1 MTNHNPDS
9 DRTSTR
15 AVVLTPEGR
24 GAVATVLVS
33 GDDAQAAV
41 GRLFRPA
48 SGRPLATFPLGRIVF
63 GRWGAEPGEELVV
76 VCRGADR
83 VEIHGHGGQAA
94 VAAILE
100 ALADAGC
107 RPTPWQA
114 WNRDAACDA
123 IEAEALEALAH
134 ARTERTA
141 AILLDQYQGALGRAI
156 DEIIRLLTADD
167 DASLATARDG
177 LRALLARERLGRHL
191 IAPFQ
196 VVLAGRP
203 NVGKSSLVNS
213 LVGYR
218 RSIVHDGPG
227 TTRDV
232 VTAATA
238 FDGWPVELSD
248 TAGLRGGGGELESAG
263 VRLARQRLAGAVARL
278 LVFDASQAWT
288 AEDNELLVEWP
299 GALVVHTKSDLPPD
313 NSRPR
318 PPGVY
323 ASSVA
328 LGGVDELARAIATLL
343 VPNPPAPG
351 AAVPF
356 TERQIAALGRAL
368 AHVNSEDRVSA
379 ARALE
384 GSFHP
389 RRDRSSRR
397 GISSV
402 PSPTEK
408 RSQP

>member
-24 GAVATVLVS
+24 GAVATILVS
-33 GDDAQAAV
+33 GCDALATV
-41 GRLFRPA
+41 GRLFHPA
-48 SGRPLATFPLGRIVF
+48 RGRPLAAFPLGRIVF

-76 VCRGADR
+76 VCRGADC
-83 VEIHGHGGQAA
+83 VEIHGHGGRAA
-94 VAAILE
+94 VAAVLE

-107 RPTPWQA
+107 RPTTWQA
-114 WNRDAACDA
+114 WNRDETGDA

-156 DEIIRLLTADD
+156 DEIIRLLAADD
-167 DASLATARDG
+167 GASLANARER
-177 LRALLARERLGRHL
+177 LQVLLARERMGRHL

-203 NVGKSSLVNS
+203 NVGKSSLVNA

-248 TAGLRGGGGELESAG
+248 TAGLRGGGDELEAAG
-263 VRLARQRLAGAVARL
+263 VRLARQRLADAVARV
-278 LVFDASQAWT
+278 LVFDASRAWA

-313 NSRPR
+313 TSRPR

-328 LGGVDELARAIATLL
+328 LGGVDELARAIAGLL
-343 VPNPPAPG
+343 VPDPPTPG

-356 TERQIAALGRAL
+356 AEWQFTALGRAL
-368 AHVNSEDRVSA
+368 AHVDSEDRVSA

-384 GSFHP
+384 GPFRP

-402 PSPTEK
+402 PNPKEK
-408 RSQP
+408 RSRP